1 MLSSVEEGLEDIRQ
15 GKIIIVIDDENRE
28 NEGDFIIAGEKITPE
43 KVNFMITHG
52 KGLLCVPIP
61 KARCAE
67 LKLAPMATDNTSLLG
82 TPFTMS
88 VDLKDTD
95 VQLEF
100 LHLTELRLSMLLY
113 AVILLQKNSHA
124 QDTYS
129 HYMVQQMEF

>member
-61 KARCAE
+61 KAR
-67 LKLAPMATDNTSLLG
+67 
-82 TPFTMS
+82 
-88 VDLKDTD
+88 
-95 VQLEF
+95 
-100 LHLTELRLSMLLY
+100 
-113 AVILLQKNSHA
+113 
-124 QDTYS
+124 
-129 HYMVQQMEF
+129 